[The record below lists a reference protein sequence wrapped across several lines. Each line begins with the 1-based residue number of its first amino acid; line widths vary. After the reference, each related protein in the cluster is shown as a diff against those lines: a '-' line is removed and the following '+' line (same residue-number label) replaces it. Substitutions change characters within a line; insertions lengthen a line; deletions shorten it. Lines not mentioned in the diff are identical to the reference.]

1 MTPSPVA
8 RPPRC
13 AITFSSFSVSPEKR
27 GPLFSFLDVLFRRR
41 NPWFTSAR
49 TSVKRGRTGVEK
61 RRGPPPRPNIRCIL
75 STTPL
80 RTLQQLIHTSRNLS
94 SRFRSCSN
102 NPENGAKRLT
112 PRVILLSAAT
122 LRGGVASGKEEE
134 DREGGRNILIGKVLN
149 SRRNGKFVRFL
160 GLARLVALTND

>member
-27 GPLFSFLDVLFRRR
+27 GPLFSFLDLYLEDVIPGSPRRDPR
-41 NPWFTSAR
+41 WRGEEPWGETAWP
-49 TSVKRGRTGVEK
+49 TT
-61 RRGPPPRPNIRCIL
+61 PTNIRCIL